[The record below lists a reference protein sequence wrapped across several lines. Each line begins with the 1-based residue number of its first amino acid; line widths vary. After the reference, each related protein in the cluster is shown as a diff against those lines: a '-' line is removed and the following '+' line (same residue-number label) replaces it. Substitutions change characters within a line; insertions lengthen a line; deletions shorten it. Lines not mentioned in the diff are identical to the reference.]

1 MNERLPWHGEQ
12 WARLLSP
19 EARARIPHALLL
31 RGPAGVGKRHFAR
44 RLASALLCQ
53 SPSRHDAC
61 GQCRACHLSFAGLHP
76 DLHLIEP
83 PEDRK
88 LIGIDAIRELIER
101 VALTASGGILKAIV
115 IAPAEAMT
123 RPAANTLLKTLEEP
137 PGDTVFML
145 VSDRSSLLPATIRSR
160 CQALAFPCPPA
171 PVALSWLESRID
183 AGQPAPALLAL
194 AHGAPLGALELAR
207 RSAARATLHD
217 DLAALLEGTADPVS
231 VAERWSEHGIDEVS
245 WWLTG
250 LVQET
255 IRTCA
260 APARAATPG
269 DLRPLAPERT
279 LSDWF
284 RLLDRCLSARDAL
297 ARQINLNERLA
308 LESLALACCR
318 SACDDASV
326 AQRSR

>member
-1 MNERLPWHGEQ
+1 MNERLPWHDAQ

-44 RLASALLCQ
+44 RFARALLCQ

-61 GQCRACHLSFAGLHP
+61 GECRACHLSFAGLHP
-76 DLHLIEP
+76 DLHLIEI

-88 LIGIDAIRELIER
+88 VIGIDAIRELIDR
-101 VALTASGGILKAIV
+101 VALTASGGILKVIV
-115 IAPAEAMT
+115 IAPAEMMT

-145 VSDRSSLLPATIRSR
+145 VSDRSGLLPATIRSR

-171 PVALSWLESRID
+171 PVALPWLERRID
-183 AGQPAPALLAL
+183 DGPPAAALLAL
-194 AHGAPLGALELAR
+194 AHGAPLRALELAR
-207 RSAARATLHD
+207 RSIARAALHD
-217 DLAALLEGTADPVS
+217 DLASLLEGSADPVS
-231 VAERWSEHGIDEVS
+231 VAERWSEHGIDEIS

-250 LVQET
+250 MVQEA
-255 IRTCA
+255 IRTRA
-260 APARAATPG
+260 APARPAAPADIQT
-269 DLRPLAPERT
+269 LAPERT

-284 RLLDRCLSARDAL
+284 RLLDCCLTARGAL

-308 LESLALACCR
+308 LESLALACRR
-318 SACDDASV
+318 SACDDVFV
-326 AQRSR
+326 ARKSR